1 MKLLFDFLPVI
12 LFFVAFKI
20 FGIYLAT
27 SVAIAASLLQA
38 VYLKLTGKKIDV
50 MMWVS
55 LAIIIVAGGATL
67 LLHDERFIKW
77 KPTLL
82 YWAMGAALVIA
93 QFILKKNALATIFKD
108 QFDLPRIVWNKLT
121 LAWITFFSA
130 MGILNL
136 FIAFNFPTDTW
147 VNFKVFGGLGLMMI
161 FVVIQALWLAK
172 YLPEDG
178 KKS

>member
-12 LFFVAFKI
+12 LFFVAFKL
-20 FGIYLAT
+20 FGIYVAT

-38 VYLKLTGKKIDV
+38 AYLKLTGKKIDV

-108 QFDLPRIVWNKLT
+108 QFDLPRQVWNKLT
-121 LAWITFFSA
+121 LAWIAFFSV
-130 MGILNL
+130 MGLLNL
-136 FIAFNFPTDTW
+136 FIAFNFPTEIW
-147 VNFKVFGGLGLMMI
+147 VNFKVFGGLGLMMV
-161 FVVIQALWLAK
+161 FVIIQALWLAK

-178 KKS
+178 KS